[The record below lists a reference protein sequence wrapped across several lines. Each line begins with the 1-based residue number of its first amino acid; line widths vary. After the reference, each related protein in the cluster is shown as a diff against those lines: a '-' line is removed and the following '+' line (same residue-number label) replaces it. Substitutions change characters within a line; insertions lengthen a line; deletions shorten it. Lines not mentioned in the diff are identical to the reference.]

1 MKCKKHKLTDTDLSV
16 KEMLGALT
24 EVNEKFPSC
33 GANSSTK
40 IDREH
45 DIPYLAGYS
54 KDGKTIY
61 IDRHL
66 PEFLPTRF
74 SSDIH
79 YSVDK
84 FLILHEAI
92 EKTLIDTLG
101 LKYQHAHQIALRAE
115 KAAVKSAGIRWS
127 SYDKFM
133 SKYIKEDASEKLTK
147 VPQELDLTP
156 YIDEHDDDLLKDMS
170 EHIG

>member
-1 MKCKKHKLTDTDLSV
+1 MGSSIVKCRRHKIADTDLSAE
-16 KEMLGALT
+16 EMRGALS
-24 EVNEKFPSC
+24 EVNEKFP
-33 GANSSTK
+33 K

-66 PEFLPTRF
+66 PETLPAKF

-156 YIDEHDDDLLKDMS
+156 YIDEHDDDLLVKMKDA
-170 EHIG
+170 IG